1 MSFYIEGDLIVQIP
15 VAGESIAIF
24 KTSGAAEFYMDYIEG
39 VSITKDGRL
48 VINTD
53 VQQQSIKIYARNND
67 GEVAEIEVQLIN
79 SWTENFIEKDGTVM
93 KIPRTGEMP
102 TIGGTLYEFSTKETT
117 IWCIRGIVL
126 VVCIVFIILYYSWRK
141 KQGRK

>member
-24 KTSGAAEFYMDYIEG
+24 KTSGSAEFYMDYIEG

-48 VINTD
+48 IINTD

-67 GEVAEIEVQLIN
+67 G
-79 SWTENFIEKDGTVM
+79 D
-93 KIPRTGEMP
+93 
-102 TIGGTLYEFSTKETT
+102 
-117 IWCIRGIVL
+117 RGSAYK
-126 VVCIVFIILYYSWRK
+126 VVDRK
-141 KQGRK
+141 LH